1 MYTKSH
7 PWTGRS
13 DGKEKEHLRWHQ
25 IVKIETLAN
34 ISESYDYGILGFVCD
49 EGVLRNK
56 GRIGAKHG
64 PEFLRKACAN
74 FPNIKSIQFADY
86 GNVVCEHTDLEMA
99 QTNLAEAVCKI
110 QKQNTKT
117 VLFGGGH
124 EILFGHFSGLRN
136 AFPKQKIGIIN
147 FDAHFDNRAIDQEI
161 GATSGTG
168 FWQIAKKDTNYDYL
182 AIGIQQNSNTQ
193 ILFDEATNTS
203 TTYILADLF
212 IPENEKEIFR
222 ILKDWVQKIDILYV
236 TVCLD
241 VFAAPFAPGVSAT
254 AYNGIIPDYFFKKV
268 FKKVLS
274 SEKLKAFDLAELNP
288 DFDIDNRTA
297 KLAASL
303 VFDLFS
309 LNT

>member
-168 FWQIAKKDTNYDYL
+168 FWQIAIKDTNYDYL

>member
-1 MYTKSH
+1 M
-7 PWTGRS
+7 
-13 DGKEKEHLRWHQ
+13 
-25 IVKIETLAN
+25 
-34 ISESYDYGILGFVCD
+34 
-49 EGVLRNK
+49 
-56 GRIGAKHG
+56 
-64 PEFLRKACAN
+64 
-74 FPNIKSIQFADY
+74 
-86 GNVVCEHTDLEMA
+86 
-99 QTNLAEAVCKI
+99 
-110 QKQNTKT
+110 
-117 VLFGGGH
+117 
-124 EILFGHFSGLRN
+124 
-136 AFPKQKIGIIN
+136 
-147 FDAHFDNRAIDQEI
+147 
-161 GATSGTG
+161 
-168 FWQIAKKDTNYDYL
+168 
-182 AIGIQQNSNTQ
+182 
-193 ILFDEATNTS
+193 
-203 TTYILADLF
+203 ADLF

>member
-74 FPNIKSIQFADY
+74 FPNIKNIQFADY

-117 VLFGGGH
+117 VLFGGG
-124 EILFGHFSGLRN
+124 LRYYL
-136 AFPKQKIGIIN
+136 GI
-147 FDAHFDNRAIDQEI
+147 F
-161 GATSGTG
+161 
-168 FWQIAKKDTNYDYL
+168 
-182 AIGIQQNSNTQ
+182 
-193 ILFDEATNTS
+193 
-203 TTYILADLF
+203 
-212 IPENEKEIFR
+212 
-222 ILKDWVQKIDILYV
+222 
-236 TVCLD
+236 LD
-241 VFAAPFAPGVSAT
+241 
-254 AYNGIIPDYFFKKV
+254 
-268 FKKVLS
+268 
-274 SEKLKAFDLAELNP
+274 
-288 DFDIDNRTA
+288 
-297 KLAASL
+297 
-303 VFDLFS
+303 
-309 LNT
+309 